1 MYYLSDVSFPM
12 TSSHSFKITVLFN
25 VEYRKNGA
33 FWRQSYNMTLTGNS
47 RTYLQSNVLLTCG
60 PLAIIAAIFELLVR
74 KLFQT

>member
-1 MYYLSDVSFPM
+1 MYDLSDVSFPM

-33 FWRQSYNMTLTGNS
+33 FWRQSYYMTLTGNS

-60 PLAIIAAIFELLVR
+60 PLAIFELLVR